1 MPHCAAAWQTQ
12 FLRPRTSCYVD
23 ESFVGAKIAKSS
35 TGGQKL
41 ERVGATVL
49 AKYSLGA
56 SVQLAM
62 SPGSR
67 FKPWL

>member
-1 MPHCAAAWQTQ
+1 
-12 FLRPRTSCYVD
+12 LRGTGHASACYVD
-23 ESFVGAKIAKSS
+23 ESFVGIIAKIAKSS

-56 SVQLAM
+56 SVQLAL
-62 SPGSR
+62 SPGSPFR
-67 FKPWL
+67 PWL